1 METSGKQFRY
11 KVYIKTVCMNKYEDI
26 GEHVIIA
33 LRRVIRAVDLHS
45 RNLAASHGLTGP
57 QALLLK
63 ALQHGRLSAGELAS
77 RVSLSQGTVTD
88 ILNRLEKRGTIM
100 RLRDASDGRRVL
112 VELTP
117 KGLALMKESPPLLQ
131 ERFIRR
137 FSRLEE
143 WEQTQLLA
151 SLQRIASMMD
161 ADDIDAS
168 PVLSSGSMFATPEA
182 VKEVVVP
189 QAAPGE
195 TDGR

>member
-1 METSGKQFRY
+1 
-11 KVYIKTVCMNKYEDI
+11 MNKYVDI

-63 ALQHGRLSAGELAS
+63 ALQHGKLSAGELAS

-88 ILNRLEKRGTIM
+88 ILNRLEKRGLIT
-100 RLRDASDGRRVL
+100 RLRDTSDRRRVL
-112 VELTP
+112 VEVTQQ
-117 KGLALMKESPPLLQ
+117 GLAVLEESPPLLQ
-131 ERFIRR
+131 ERFIQR
-137 FSRLEE
+137 FGELEE

-161 ADDIDAS
+161 AVDIDAS
-168 PVLSSGSMFATPEA
+168 PVLSSGSVWATPEA
-182 VKEVVVP
+182 VEEVLVQP
-189 QAAPGE
+189 AIPNE
-195 TDGR
+195 PEER

>member
-1 METSGKQFRY
+1 
-11 KVYIKTVCMNKYEDI
+11 MNKYVDI

-63 ALQHGRLSAGELAS
+63 ALQHGKLSAGELAS

-88 ILNRLEKRGTIM
+88 ILNRLEKRGLIM
-100 RLRDASDGRRVL
+100 RLRDATDRRRVL
-112 VELTP
+112 VETTRQ
-117 KGLALMKESPPLLQ
+117 GLAVLEESPPLLQ
-131 ERFIRR
+131 ERFIQR
-137 FSRLEE
+137 FGQLEE

-161 ADDIDAS
+161 AEDIDAS
-168 PVLSSGSMFATPEA
+168 PVLSSGSVRATPEA
-182 VKEVVVP
+182 VEEVLMQSAIP
-189 QAAPGE
+189 NDSREQE
-195 TDGR
+195 H

>member
-1 METSGKQFRY
+1 
-11 KVYIKTVCMNKYEDI
+11 MNKYEDI

-63 ALQHGRLSAGELAS
+63 ALQHGKLSAGELAS

-88 ILNRLEKRGTIM
+88 ILNRLEKRGLIM
-100 RLRDASDGRRVL
+100 RLRDTSDRRRVL
-112 VELTP
+112 VEVTQQ
-117 KGLALMKESPPLLQ
+117 GLAVLEESPPLLQ
-131 ERFIRR
+131 ERFIQR
-137 FSRLEE
+137 FGELEE

-161 ADDIDAS
+161 AVDIDAS
-168 PVLSSGSMFATPEA
+168 PVLSSGSVRATPEA
-182 VKEVVVP
+182 VEKVLVP
-189 QAAPGE
+189 PATPNE
-195 TDGR
+195 PSER

>member
-1 METSGKQFRY
+1 
-11 KVYIKTVCMNKYEDI
+11 MNKYEDI

-182 VKEVVVP
+182 VEEVVVP

>member
-1 METSGKQFRY
+1 
-11 KVYIKTVCMNKYEDI
+11 MNKFEDI

-100 RLRDASDGRRVL
+100 RLRDASDRRRVL

-117 KGLALMKESPPLLQ
+117 KGFALLEESPPLLQ
-131 ERFIRR
+131 ERFIQR
-137 FSRLEE
+137 FSCLEE

-161 ADDIDAS
+161 AEDIDAS
-168 PVLSSGSMFATPEA
+168 PVLSSGSMVATPEA
-182 VKEVVVP
+182 VEEVVVP
-189 QAAPGE
+189 QSATGD

>member
-1 METSGKQFRY
+1 
-11 KVYIKTVCMNKYEDI
+11 MNKYVDI

-63 ALQHGRLSAGELAS
+63 ALQHGKLSAGELAS

-88 ILNRLEKRGTIM
+88 ILNRLEKRGLIM
-100 RLRDASDGRRVL
+100 RLRDTTDRRRVL
-112 VELTP
+112 VEATQQ
-117 KGLALMKESPPLLQ
+117 GLAVLEESPPLLQ
-131 ERFIRR
+131 ERFIQR
-137 FSRLEE
+137 FGQLEE

-161 ADDIDAS
+161 AVDIDAS
-168 PVLSSGSMFATPEA
+168 PVLSSGSVRATPEA
-182 VKEVVVP
+182 VEEVLAQPVLPKES
-189 QAAPGE
+189 E
-195 TDGR
+195 ER

>member
-1 METSGKQFRY
+1 
-11 KVYIKTVCMNKYEDI
+11 MNKYEDI

-63 ALQHGRLSAGELAS
+63 ALQHGKLSAGELAS

-88 ILNRLEKRGTIM
+88 ILNRLEKRGLIM
-100 RLRDASDGRRVL
+100 RLRDTSDRRRVL
-112 VELTP
+112 VEVTQQ
-117 KGLALMKESPPLLQ
+117 GLAVLEESPPLLQ
-131 ERFIRR
+131 ERFIQR
-137 FSRLEE
+137 FGELEE

-161 ADDIDAS
+161 AVDIDAS
-168 PVLSSGSMFATPEA
+168 PVLSSGSVRATPEA
-182 VKEVVVP
+182 VEEVLVP
-189 QAAPGE
+189 PATPNEPAE
-195 TDGR
+195 R

>member
-1 METSGKQFRY
+1 
-11 KVYIKTVCMNKYEDI
+11 MNKYVDI

-88 ILNRLEKRGTIM
+88 ILNRLEKRGLIM
-100 RLRDASDGRRVL
+100 RLRDTADRRRVL
-112 VELTP
+112 VEATQQ
-117 KGLALMKESPPLLQ
+117 GLAVLKESPPLLQ
-131 ERFIRR
+131 EQFIQRFGQ
-137 FSRLEE
+137 LEE

-161 ADDIDAS
+161 AEDIDAS
-168 PVLSSGSMFATPEA
+168 PVLSSGSVRATPEA
-182 VKEVVVP
+182 VEEVLMQSAIP
-189 QAAPGE
+189 SDSGGQE
-195 TDGR
+195 R

>member
-1 METSGKQFRY
+1 
-11 KVYIKTVCMNKYEDI
+11 MNKYEDI

-63 ALQHGRLSAGELAS
+63 ALQHGKLSAGELAS

-88 ILNRLEKRGTIM
+88 ILNRLEKRGLIM
-100 RLRDASDGRRVL
+100 RLRDTSDRRRVL
-112 VELTP
+112 VEVTQQ
-117 KGLALMKESPPLLQ
+117 GLAVLEESPPLLQ
-131 ERFIRR
+131 ERFIQR
-137 FSRLEE
+137 FGELEE

-161 ADDIDAS
+161 AVDIDAS
-168 PVLSSGSMFATPEA
+168 PVLSSGSVRATPEA
-182 VKEVVVP
+182 VEKVLVP
-189 QAAPGE
+189 PATPNEPAE
-195 TDGR
+195 R

>member
-1 METSGKQFRY
+1 
-11 KVYIKTVCMNKYEDI
+11 MNKYVDI

-63 ALQHGRLSAGELAS
+63 ALQHGKLSAGELAS

-88 ILNRLEKRGTIM
+88 ILNRLEKRGLIM
-100 RLRDASDGRRVL
+100 RLRDTSDRRRVL
-112 VELTP
+112 VEVTQQ
-117 KGLALMKESPPLLQ
+117 GLAVLEDSPPLLQ
-131 ERFIRR
+131 ERFIQR
-137 FSRLEE
+137 FGQLEE

-161 ADDIDAS
+161 AEDIDAS
-168 PVLSSGSMFATPEA
+168 PVLSSGSVRATPEA
-182 VKEVVVP
+182 VEKVLVQPAVP
-189 QAAPGE
+189 NHTQE
-195 TDGR
+195 R

>member
-1 METSGKQFRY
+1 
-11 KVYIKTVCMNKYEDI
+11 MNKYEDI

-63 ALQHGRLSAGELAS
+63 ALQHGKLSAGELAS

-88 ILNRLEKRGTIM
+88 ILNRLEKRGLIM
-100 RLRDASDGRRVL
+100 RLRDTSDRRRVL
-112 VELTP
+112 VEVTQQ
-117 KGLALMKESPPLLQ
+117 GLAVLEESPPLLQ
-131 ERFIRR
+131 ERFIQR
-137 FSRLEE
+137 FGELEE

-161 ADDIDAS
+161 AVDIDAS
-168 PVLSSGSMFATPEA
+168 PELSSGSVRATPEA
-182 VKEVVVP
+182 VEKVLVP
-189 QAAPGE
+189 PATPNEPAE
-195 TDGR
+195 R

>member
-1 METSGKQFRY
+1 
-11 KVYIKTVCMNKYEDI
+11 MNKYVDI

-63 ALQHGRLSAGELAS
+63 ALQHGKLSAGELAS

-88 ILNRLEKRGTIM
+88 ILNRLEKRGLIV
-100 RLRDASDGRRVL
+100 RLRDATDRRRVL
-112 VELTP
+112 VEATRQ
-117 KGLALMKESPPLLQ
+117 GLAVLEESPPLLQ
-131 ERFIRR
+131 ERFIQR
-137 FSRLEE
+137 FGQLEE

-161 ADDIDAS
+161 AEDIDAS
-168 PVLSSGSMFATPEA
+168 PVLSSGSVRATPEA
-182 VKEVVVP
+182 VEEVLMQSAIP
-189 QAAPGE
+189 NDSREQE
-195 TDGR
+195 H

>member
-1 METSGKQFRY
+1 
-11 KVYIKTVCMNKYEDI
+11 MNKYVDI

-63 ALQHGRLSAGELAS
+63 ALQHGKLSAGELAS

-88 ILNRLEKRGTIM
+88 ILNRLEKRGLIM
-100 RLRDASDGRRVL
+100 RLRDTSDRRRVL
-112 VELTP
+112 VEVTQQ
-117 KGLALMKESPPLLQ
+117 GLAVLEDSPPLLQ
-131 ERFIRR
+131 ERFIQR
-137 FSRLEE
+137 FGQLEE

-161 ADDIDAS
+161 AEDIDAS
-168 PVLSSGSMFATPEA
+168 PVLSSGSVRATPEA
-182 VKEVVVP
+182 VEKVLVQPAVP
-189 QAAPGE
+189 NDTQE
-195 TDGR
+195 R